1 MLGEQEFVGELTAG
15 DPAGGAPEGFSCG
28 EAPDGARPPV
38 PTADLLPAR
47 ARTERAAERG
57 GVSRAESAGPHGGPQ
72 PPSPAGGAAEKA
84 RAYEEFKRSVSCLPP
99 PAPPPCQ
106 ARAYEEFKR
115 GQGLELASLL
125 SEHKALTQTPLTL
138 TRTLLP

>member
-1 MLGEQEFVGELTAG
+1 MQSDELEVQGRVEVISGLGEVLGEQEFVGELTAG

-57 GVSRAESAGPHGGPQ
+57 GVSRAESAGQQ
-72 PPSPAGGAAEKA
+72 PPSPAGGAAEK
-84 RAYEEFKRSVSCLPP
+84 
-99 PAPPPCQ
+99 